1 MCPDVSFRAWCQL
14 SDRDRRDVLRGCV
27 RHDNACTMRGNVAN
41 SSRHAARTRGVRSMT
56 NECWDNCERFV
67 VCARVG
73 KRAALYIMLCDKYG
87 RYNVAHVGRLGRG
100 GRTIVCL
107 TRTCVRA
114 VGANMQNAWLS

>member
-1 MCPDVSFRAWCQL
+1 
-14 SDRDRRDVLRGCV
+14 
-27 RHDNACTMRGNVAN
+27 
-41 SSRHAARTRGVRSMT
+41 MT

-100 GRTIVCL
+100 GAHYRLFNSYVCARGWREHAKCVAELRTTYMCSLCICA
-107 TRTCVRA
+107 R
-114 VGANMQNAWLS
+114 GNSH